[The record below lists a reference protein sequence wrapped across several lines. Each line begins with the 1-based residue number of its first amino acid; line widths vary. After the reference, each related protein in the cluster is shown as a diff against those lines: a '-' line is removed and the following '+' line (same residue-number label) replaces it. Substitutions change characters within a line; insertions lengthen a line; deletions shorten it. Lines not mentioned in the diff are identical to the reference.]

1 MSGKILK
8 IAVIG
13 DEIYCDGISL
23 AHVLGLTKGRIY
35 QLDSEGLFTREET
48 EQGNLFNMADC
59 VQAYMDKQSQDS
71 NQEDAKV
78 KAERLKAEA
87 SIKKSKSII
96 AALEAT
102 ELNGKMHRSEDVQ
115 AITEDYLFEIRNMIM
130 SLPGQLAVEVSQAAN
145 AAECA
150 DIIRTTVNRLLLDM
164 TNYRYDPARYEERV
178 RQRQNWESRDDDY
191 EDDA

>member
-1 MSGKILK
+1 MGRKAVKIF
-8 IAVIG
+8 AEG
-13 DEIYCDGISL
+13 DEIYCDGVSL
-23 AHVLGLTKGRIY
+23 AYVLGLTKGRIY
-35 QLDSEGLFTREET
+35 QLDSEGVFIREET
-48 EQGNLFNMADC
+48 EHGNLFNLADC

-115 AITEDYLFEIRNMIM
+115 AITEDFLFEIRNMIM
-130 SLPGQLAVEVSQAAN
+130 SLPGQLAVECSQASN

-150 DIIRTTVNRLLLDM
+150 DIIRTAVNRLLLDM
-164 TNYRYDPARYEERV
+164 TKYRYDPAKYEERV
-178 RQRQNWESRDDDY
+178 RQRQNWESRDDD

>member
-1 MSGKILK
+1 MSRNPVKC
-8 IAVIG
+8 VIIG
-13 DEIYCDGISL
+13 QEVYCDGATL
-23 AHVLGLTKGRIY
+23 AHILGLSKGRVT
-35 QLDSEGLFTREET
+35 QLDGEGVITREET
-48 EQGNLFNMADC
+48 EHGNLYNMADC

-150 DIIRTTVNRLLLDM
+150 DIIRTAVNRLLLDM
-164 TNYRYDPARYEERV
+164 TKYRYDPARYEERV
-178 RQRQNWESRDDDY
+178 RQRQNWESRDDD